1 MQTTTENKMNDFLK
15 TLEEEDLTTNISKI
29 SFIFIAFLVIAG
41 GYTTQIF
48 SCSTQ
53 RFLSSNIYGKHLI
66 GIGLIFVFIMLEG
79 GWDFDKKEQEKHSV
93 DWSNGNCI
101 DSMMY
106 AFVIYF
112 ILLISSKMRIGWNA
126 LLFGLLFV
134 LYFVNTQR
142 LYYFNRN
149 RINKGINQQLIDGEK
164 KVMYS
169 LPFILTI
176 GVVDYFFYKKAQMG
190 KAFSFYLFF
199 LGSATC
205 RNL

>member
-1 MQTTTENKMNDFLK
+1 
-15 TLEEEDLTTNISKI
+15 
-29 SFIFIAFLVIAG
+29 
-41 GYTTQIF
+41 
-48 SCSTQ
+48 
-53 RFLSSNIYGKHLI
+53 
-66 GIGLIFVFIMLEG
+66 
-79 GWDFDKKEQEKHSV
+79 
-93 DWSNGNCI
+93 
-101 DSMMY
+101 
-106 AFVIYF
+106 
-112 ILLISSKMRIGWNA
+112 MRIGWNA

-176 GVVDYFFYKKAQMG
+176 GVVDYFLYKKAQLG

>member
-1 MQTTTENKMNDFLK
+1 MQTIIGNNMNNFFK
-15 TLEEEDLTTNISKI
+15 TLEEESLTNNISKI

-53 RFLSSNIYGKHLI
+53 RFLSSNIYGKHFI

-79 GWDFDKKEQEKHSV
+79 GWDFDKTEQDKHSV

-101 DSMMY
+101 DSSLY
-106 AFVIYF
+106 AIGIYL
-112 ILLISSKMRIGWNA
+112 ILLLTSKMRLGWNT
-126 LLFGLLFV
+126 LLFGLLFI

-149 RINKGINQQLIDGEK
+149 RINKNINQQLIYGEK
-164 KVMYS
+164 KVLYT
-169 LPFILTI
+169 LPFILTV
-176 GVVDYFFYKKAQMG
+176 GVVDYFLYKKAQLG
-190 KAFSFYLFF
+190 KDFSLYLFF
-199 LGSATC
+199 LGNAAC
-205 RNL
+205 RHL

>member
-1 MQTTTENKMNDFLK
+1 MLTTRENKMNDFLK
-15 TLEEEDLTTNISKI
+15 NLEEESLTTNISKI

-53 RFLSSNIYGKHLI
+53 RFLSNNIYGKHLI

-101 DSMMY
+101 DSMLY
-106 AFVIYF
+106 AFGIYF
-112 ILLISSKMRIGWNA
+112 ILLLSSKMRLGWNA

-149 RINKGINQQLIDGEK
+149 RINKGNNQQLIDVEK
-164 KVMYS
+164 KVLYS
-169 LPFILTI
+169 LPFILVV
-176 GVVDYFFYKKAQMG
+176 GVIDYFLYKKTQLG
-190 KAFSFYLFF
+190 KDFSFYLFF
-199 LGSATC
+199 LGNAVC

>member
-1 MQTTTENKMNDFLK
+1 MNDFLK

-176 GVVDYFFYKKAQMG
+176 GVVDYFFYKKAQLG

>member
-1 MQTTTENKMNDFLK
+1 MQTIRENKMNDFLK
-15 TLEEEDLTTNISKI
+15 NLEEESLTTNISKI

-53 RFLSSNIYGKHLI
+53 RFLSNNIYGKHFI

-79 GWDFDKKEQEKHSV
+79 GWDFDKKEQDKHSV
-93 DWSNGNCI
+93 DWTNGNCV

-106 AFVIYF
+106 AFGIYL
-112 ILLISSKMRIGWNA
+112 ILLLSSKMRLGWNA
-126 LLFGLLFV
+126 LLFGLLFI

-149 RINKGINQQLIDGEK
+149 RINKGNNQQLIDVEK
-164 KVMYS
+164 KVLYS
-169 LPFILTI
+169 LPLILVV
-176 GVVDYFFYKKAQMG
+176 GVIDYFFYKKAQLG
-190 KAFSFYLFF
+190 KDFNLYLFF
-199 LGSATC
+199 LGNAVC

>member
-176 GVVDYFFYKKAQMG
+176 GVVDYFLYKKAQLG

>member
-176 GVVDYFFYKKAQMG
+176 GVVDYFLYKKAQMG

>member
-176 GVVDYFFYKKAQMG
+176 GVVDYFLDKKAQMG

>member
-176 GVVDYFFYKKAQMG
+176 GVVDYFFYKKAQLG